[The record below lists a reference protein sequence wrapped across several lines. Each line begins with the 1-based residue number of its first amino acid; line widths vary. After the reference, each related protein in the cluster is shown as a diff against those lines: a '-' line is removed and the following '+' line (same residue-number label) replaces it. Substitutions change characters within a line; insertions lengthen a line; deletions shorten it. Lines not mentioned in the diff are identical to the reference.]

1 MKVDLSE
8 FTAGPAARPPS
19 LPYLP
24 TLPQNS
30 TITMVTTTLV
40 SPNTIKPKLRRSIPF
55 GAPHT
60 YAYGYEKLSNEN
72 ESESQSLIGSISLC
86 DSICARHCAPHDV
99 DAPVADNFT
108 SGGSISSVLFS
119 VDNQSRE
126 RDSSDECSYSYSLC
140 SNSLLSEGHPSLT
153 SIVKQKRENNTLDT
167 SDYSNWS
174 FVVSFMSR
182 HAGLDYNGRTFPQD
196 ATSTSA
202 RAVTSHNDM
211 PNQSL
216 QTTDEDLSGD
226 VRTTTKD
233 YCDTNVATTLRHQ
246 LETTLSSE
254 SDDLSTS
261 TQYDLTV
268 RLIPKGGT
276 TNEHKVARI
285 RKWLSKLNPTS
296 SLVRSMNSPAA

>member
-1 MKVDLSE
+1 
-8 FTAGPAARPPS
+8 
-19 LPYLP
+19 
-24 TLPQNS
+24 
-30 TITMVTTTLV
+30 
-40 SPNTIKPKLRRSIPF
+40 
-55 GAPHT
+55 
-60 YAYGYEKLSNEN
+60 
-72 ESESQSLIGSISLC
+72 
-86 DSICARHCAPHDV
+86 
-99 DAPVADNFT
+99 
-108 SGGSISSVLFS
+108 
-119 VDNQSRE
+119 
-126 RDSSDECSYSYSLC
+126 
-140 SNSLLSEGHPSLT
+140 
-153 SIVKQKRENNTLDT
+153 
-167 SDYSNWS
+167 
-174 FVVSFMSR
+174 MSR

-196 ATSTSA
+196 AKSTSA

-268 RLIPKGGT
+268 RLLPKGGT